1 MARAK
6 AREETFDDE
15 VVDEFEIGDGERIA
29 SPVDLRSKA
38 KEIKLKRGEKDPV
51 QAAEAAL
58 KRMEKT
64 FSMWIEDETLAL
76 AETGRKAEASGF
88 AADDR
93 ADLYR
98 SAHDIKGQAATL
110 GFPLAGRIAGSLCLL
125 LDHAGPSDRLPP
137 DLVRQ
142 HVQAVRAVVAE
153 NARDEGTPVALRL
166 AERLEEVTDDYLR
179 SLRAL

>member
-6 AREETFDDE
+6 KKTVEDD
-15 VVDEFEIGDGERIA
+15 DDLDLGAGEIMP
-29 SPVDLRSKA
+29 SPVDLRTKA

-51 QAAEAAL
+51 EAAEAAL

-64 FSMWIEDETLAL
+64 FSVWIEDETLAL
-76 AETGRKAEASGF
+76 AETGRKAEARGF
-88 AADDR
+88 AEPER
-93 ADLYR
+93 STLFR

-125 LDHAGPSDRLPP
+125 LDHAGTRLPP

-153 NARDEGTPVALRL
+153 NVRSEDNATGLLL
-166 AERLEEVTDDYLR
+166 AERLEDVTTDYLG
-179 SLRAL
+179 SLGVTV